1 MVDGLVGAR
10 WTCLQD
16 LQAEVTFLFIVERAW
31 LTLFLLVGL
40 QISVFIR
47 LPSFGEQLLELLPR
61 LLLMLSE
68 LGLARAALL
77 LALLL
82 VGEDLV
88 DQYAINDL
96 LKLLARML

>member
-1 MVDGLVGAR
+1 MMGV
-10 WTCLQD
+10 
-16 LQAEVTFLFIVERAW
+16 
-31 LTLFLLVGL
+31 

-61 LLLMLSE
+61 LLLVLCE

-77 LALLL
+77 LVLLL
-82 VGEDLV
+82 VGEDFV